1 MTWNEHLERSGF
13 SPSYFAGID
22 DEADRPYGFH
32 ALYGHHDEFYEV
44 FLYVWFCEPFYFG
57 MVY

>member
-1 MTWNEHLERSGF
+1 MCFVE
-13 SPSYFAGID
+13 ID

-32 ALYGHHDEFYEV
+32 ALYGHHDGSYEDV
-44 FLYVWFCEPFYFG
+44 FDVWFCEPFYFG

>member
-1 MTWNEHLERSGF
+1 MTWNEHLERDGF
-13 SPSYFAGID
+13 FPMYFVEID

-32 ALYGHHDEFYEV
+32 ALYGHHDGSYEDV
-44 FLYVWFCEPFYFG
+44 FDVWFCEPFYFG